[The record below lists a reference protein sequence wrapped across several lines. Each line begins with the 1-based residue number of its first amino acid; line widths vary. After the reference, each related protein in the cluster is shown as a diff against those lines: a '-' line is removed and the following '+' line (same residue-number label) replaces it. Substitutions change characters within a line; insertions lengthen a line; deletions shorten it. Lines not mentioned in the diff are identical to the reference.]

1 MTIVAGATRITSG
14 LLVVGLCL
22 LGACGPRRPP
32 GLERDARTPTLVWP
46 PPPELPRI
54 MYLRSIATPNDVGIA
69 KSLLRRVVEF
79 ITGPEQERIAQP
91 YGVQVDA
98 RNRIFVVDS
107 AARFVH
113 VFDYVGGRYSRI
125 PGRAAEELRF
135 PIDVAIDDQGRI
147 YVTDAEGG
155 KVFAFDLTGKR
166 LFERSWQGRLKR
178 PTGITFNRA
187 DGLLYV
193 VDSLEHR
200 VLAFDPSGS
209 LRFQFG
215 SRGEEDGQ
223 FNYPTNITSDPEG
236 RLYVTDSMNF
246 RVQIF
251 HRGGRFLSKF
261 GRHGDALGD
270 FSKPKGIALDSD
282 GHIYVVEGLFDVILI
297 YDRSGQF
304 LLSFGGPGNGPGQF
318 WLATG
323 IFIDAQ
329 DRVYVADSYNH
340 RIQVF
345 QYLKEVKDGGDASR

>member
-1 MTIVAGATRITSG
+1 MRTKKVVVALCWAA
-14 LLVVGLCL
+14 VCL
-22 LGACGPRRPP
+22 LASCGSPRGP
-32 GLERDARTPTLVWP
+32 GLERDATTPSLVWP
-46 PPPELPRI
+46 PPPEASRI
-54 MYLRSIATPNDVGIA
+54 MYLRSIATPNDVGIT
-69 KSLLRRVVEF
+69 KSFFRRVVEF

-91 YGVQVDA
+91 YGVHVDTQ
-98 RNRIFVVDS
+98 NRIFVVDS
-107 AARFVH
+107 AAKFVH
-113 VFDYVGGRYSRI
+113 LFDYLGGSYTRI
-125 PGRAAEELRF
+125 PGRASEDLRF
-135 PIDVAIDDQGRI
+135 PIDVALDDQGRL

-155 KVFAFDLTGKR
+155 KVFGFDLSGKR
-166 LFERSWQGRLKR
+166 LFEQSWKGALKR
-178 PTGITFNRA
+178 PTGITYNPANR
-187 DGLLYV
+187 LLYV

-200 VLAFDPSGS
+200 VLAFDPSGV

-215 SRGEEDGQ
+215 SRGEDDGQ
-223 FNYPTNITSDPEG
+223 FNYPTNITSDREG

-251 HRGGRFLSKF
+251 DRAGTFLSKF

-297 YDRSGQF
+297 YDQSGRF

-329 DRVYVADSYNH
+329 DRIYVADSYNH

-345 QYLKEVKDGGDASR
+345 QYLKEVKGGGGAKR

>member
-1 MTIVAGATRITSG
+1 MRTKRVVVALCWAGVC
-14 LLVVGLCL
+14 LLVS
-22 LGACGPRRPP
+22 CGSPRGP
-32 GLERDARTPTLVWP
+32 GLERDATTPSLVWP
-46 PPPELPRI
+46 PPPEASRI
-54 MYLRSIATPNDVGIA
+54 MYLRSIATPNDVGIT
-69 KSLLRRVVEF
+69 KSFFRRVVEF

-98 RNRIFVVDS
+98 QNRIFVVDS
-107 AARFVH
+107 AAKFVH
-113 VFDYVGGRYSRI
+113 LFDYLGGSYTRI
-125 PGRAAEELRF
+125 PGRASEDLRF
-135 PIDVAIDDQGRI
+135 PIDVALDDQGRL

-155 KVFAFDLTGKR
+155 KVFGFDLSGKR
-166 LFERSWQGRLKR
+166 LFEQSWKGTLKR
-178 PTGITFNRA
+178 PTGITYNPANR
-187 DGLLYV
+187 LLYV

-200 VLAFDPSGS
+200 VLAFDPSGL

-215 SRGEEDGQ
+215 SRGEDDGQ
-223 FNYPTNITSDPEG
+223 FNYPTNITSDREG

-251 HRGGRFLSKF
+251 DRAGTFLSKF

-297 YDRSGQF
+297 YDQSGRF

-329 DRVYVADSYNH
+329 DRIYVADSYNH

-345 QYLKEVKDGGDASR
+345 QYLKEVKGGGGAKR